1 MCDPILKYIQRVLE
15 RKKSIQLRFNGEIL
29 LKNHK
34 LYIKF
39 SIVLFKRLSNSKR
52 RNKGNFTSKS
62 NSNKI
67 KLCGGGGQHYLILNK
82 ISTL

>member
-1 MCDPILKYIQRVLE
+1 MVKR
-15 RKKSIQLRFNGEIL
+15 R
-29 LKNHK
+29 
-34 LYIKF
+34 
-39 SIVLFKRLSNSKR
+39 IVLFKSLGNSKR

-67 KLCGGGGQHYLILNK
+67 KLCGGGRQYYLVFNK